1 MSKETVIN
9 PEKIMGCVSILKQL
23 LDQDKTQDIIDL
35 VNKVYLQPKL
45 IDPRFEFT
53 SKTNII
59 ILFTAEANLIGK
71 YLEEGNRSKIKKL
84 IELFTNIGDAKLTLV
99 QIDVLLDIISQKQE
113 FLKTHQL
120 YVNDMLKILEDVF
133 SPCVE
138 KFLKTHSK
146 EAQLINERLSA
157 ANKILKDSKTLELTF
172 DPEQLVDCNDESSK
186 AVVHTGE
193 ESNLDEVLVI

>member
-23 LDQDKTQDIIDL
+23 LDQHKTQDIIDL
-35 VNKVYLQPKL
+35 VNKIYLQPKL

-84 IELFTNIGDAKLTLV
+84 IELFVIR
-99 QIDVLLDIISQKQE
+99 IIRK
-113 FLKTHQL
+113 
-120 YVNDMLKILEDVF
+120 
-133 SPCVE
+133 
-138 KFLKTHSK
+138 
-146 EAQLINERLSA
+146 
-157 ANKILKDSKTLELTF
+157 NKINKNDVSLFMHKYNNYC
-172 DPEQLVDCNDESSK
+172 CNIN
-186 AVVHTGE
+186 G
-193 ESNLDEVLVI
+193 SNV